1 MAVLTIQIKGP
12 AMVIRSASLNQR
24 SWKEITNKIAESGS
38 GGFYNLLEDEFF
50 MGTSVSTKGGKPV
63 LHWHDLDEDLY
74 LLGALP
80 GKRATMNIRH
90 SARRKNF
97 RKTLNQLLEHGML
110 FPLFHNSIRSIGF
123 DPESEHGIA
132 VAESRTGPVYTFS
145 WEVPDMELFNPEAL
159 EFCWVKVNLF
169 EKREFLL
176 FTDVLYKGAQ
186 PKEVKMG
193 KTLIKSWEIIVK

>member
-1 MAVLTIQIKGP
+1 
-12 AMVIRSASLNQR
+12 
-24 SWKEITNKIAESGS
+24 
-38 GGFYNLLEDEFF
+38 
-50 MGTSVSTKGGKPV
+50 
-63 LHWHDLDEDLY
+63 
-74 LLGALP
+74 
-80 GKRATMNIRH
+80 
-90 SARRKNF
+90 
-97 RKTLNQLLEHGML
+97 
-110 FPLFHNSIRSIGF
+110 
-123 DPESEHGIA
+123 